1 MTSLRLGGEKKKR
14 AIFSGLNSS
23 VRRPAPRIHV
33 YLEPQDGP
41 YLGKGSLQMS
51 LGPNDKCLEEKRRE
65 EKGKQTQGRRRNE
78 DGGRGRSDATSP
90 FARKRDIFRAQEA
103 ASPGFSV

>member
-41 YLGKGSLQMS
+41 YLGKGSLQMP
-51 LGPNDKCLEEKRRE
+51 LGPNDKCLEEKRRRE
-65 EKGKQTQGRRRNE
+65 GETDTGKK
-78 DGGRGRSDATSP
+78 A
-90 FARKRDIFRAQEA
+90 K
-103 ASPGFSV
+103 